1 MIKWNLCKGYKIRY
15 MQMIT
20 VKQHIN
26 KLKNKNQMIISTD
39 AEKAFDKIQHHL
51 WPKNLQ
57 KVGIVRPYLNVIQ
70 VTYDKPTKIILN
82 SEKWKNFF

>member
-51 WPKNLQ
+51 
-57 KVGIVRPYLNVIQ
+57 
-70 VTYDKPTKIILN
+70 
-82 SEKWKNFF
+82 